1 MQPRHPEIVVSNK
14 NSNAMN
20 NPLSIRNATPN
31 TIIAKINKNIAPI
44 TSNIIFKFFIYY
56 KFGNLIFNNHILKI
70 EYYLKNSINYNIKFV
85 FVSVLSNSSASRST
99 SDIVPHFAQ

>member
-14 NSNAMN
+14 NSNTMN

-44 TSNIIFKFFIYY
+44 TSNIIFKFYLLFS
-56 KFGNLIFNNHILKI
+56 LNHILKI

-99 SDIVPHFAQ
+99 ADIVPHFAQ

>member
-14 NSNAMN
+14 NSNTMN

-44 TSNIIFKFFIYY
+44 TSNIIFKFFIY
-56 KFGNLIFNNHILKI
+56 IHILKI

-99 SDIVPHFAQ
+99 DDIVPHFAQ

>member
-20 NPLSIRNATPN
+20 NPLSIRNVIPN
-31 TIIAKINKNIAPI
+31 TITAKNNKIIAPI

-56 KFGNLIFNNHILKI
+56 KF
-70 EYYLKNSINYNIKFV
+70 
-85 FVSVLSNSSASRST
+85 
-99 SDIVPHFAQ
+99 

>member
-56 KFGNLIFNNHILKI
+56 HILKI

-99 SDIVPHFAQ
+99 CDIVPHFAQ

>member
-20 NPLSIRNATPN
+20 NPLSIRNAIPN
-31 TIIAKINKNIAPI
+31 TITAKNNKIIAPI
-44 TSNIIFKFFIYY
+44 TSNIIFKFFLFI
-56 KFGNLIFNNHILKI
+56 IHILKI

-99 SDIVPHFAQ
+99 GDIVPHFAQ